1 MINSLVEHG
10 ANPAVVDN
18 RNQTAYDI
26 AIFHNKDDIAEL
38 FSEDS
43 PFARFASAST
53 SPSPVALVSKEAAA
67 KDAGAKGSAPSAAAE
82 KKGIDRESKDGKGSK
97 DGGSHAAKK

>member
-43 PFARFASAST
+43 PFARFASAS
-53 SPSPVALVSKEAAA
+53 PLAAVSKEAVA
-67 KDAGAKGSAPSAAAE
+67 KEAGAKGSAPSAAAE
-82 KKGIDRESKDGKGSK
+82 KKGFDRESKDEKWSK